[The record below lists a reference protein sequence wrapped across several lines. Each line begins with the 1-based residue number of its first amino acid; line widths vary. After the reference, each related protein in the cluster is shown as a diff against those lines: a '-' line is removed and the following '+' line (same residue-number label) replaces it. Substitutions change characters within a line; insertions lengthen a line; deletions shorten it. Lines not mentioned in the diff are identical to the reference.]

1 MVASP
6 SWRTYTLAVVAAA
19 VVGLIAAV
27 SNGQLVLLVAPVAVV
42 GIVAWALR
50 ASLGAVAVAV
60 LFVALLFDN
69 VAERP
74 GMGLFKTP
82 LHEPGRFL
90 YTALAY
96 TLKIPGLKLFG
107 LELLLGF
114 LLLLVLVR
122 GPLRE
127 EARCAAPAR
136 GLVIFCALAGAT
148 VLAFEAYG
156 LARGGDLN
164 LSMLQVRPLLLC
176 VTLPILWGLC
186 FRRYRS
192 IHMVLAAFTVAAFVR
207 ACFGIYY
214 WAVIVRHGVKGPVSL
229 GGGTY
234 VMTHSDSVLAVVVL
248 LICIVMVYE
257 RPSVRSFALTGVVFP
272 VVMLG
277 IIVNNRRLAIVALV
291 MALFF
296 VYLVADRFLK
306 RRVHLTLTALTPLF
320 LVYVLAGWSSD
331 AVWARPVQTIKS
343 VTEAA
348 DSSAQTRDVENYN
361 LTVTMK
367 RNPFFGSGF
376 GHEYVEFVKMHD
388 ISDAFEAYRYVPHNS
403 ILGLLGFT
411 GPIGFT
417 GIWLVFLAGSFFAA
431 RTYRFARTEAERLLC
446 LVTIGAI
453 ITHGVQ
459 AFGDMGIHSFMAAL
473 TTSPLIGLVGVA
485 AVRTGAWRVGGLS
498 VPQDPPEGNE
508 PPTRWSAEV
517 LSPEDESEAAHDVES
532 DYDDRP
538 PPSPDAFAEGKP

>member
-1 MVASP
+1 MTALAASP
-6 SWRTYTLAVVAAA
+6 SWRLYAAA
-19 VVGLIAAV
+19 LAAAALVGLIAAV
-27 SNGQLVLLVAPVAVV
+27 SNGNVVLLIAPVAVV
-42 GIVAWALR
+42 GALAWSLR
-50 ASLGAVAVAV
+50 ASLGAVAVVV
-60 LFVALLFDN
+60 LFAALLFDN

-74 GMGLFKTP
+74 GMGLFQTP

-114 LLLLVLVR
+114 LLLLVVVR

-127 EARCAAPAR
+127 EARCAPPAR
-136 GLVIFCALAGAT
+136 GLVVYCAIAGAT

-156 LARGGDLN
+156 LARGGHLSF
-164 LSMLQVRPLLLC
+164 SMLQFRPLLLA
-176 VTLPILWGLC
+176 VSLPILWGLC

-192 IHMVLAAFTVAAFVR
+192 IHLVLGAFTVAAFVR

-234 VMTHSDSVLAVVVL
+234 VMTHSDSVLAVIVL
-248 LICIVMVYE
+248 LVCIVMIYE
-257 RPSVRSFALTGVVFP
+257 RPSLRSFALTGVVFP

-277 IIVNNRRLAIVALV
+277 MIVNNRRLAIVSLV

-296 VYLVADRFLK
+296 IYLVADRFLK
-306 RRVHLTLTALTPLF
+306 RRVHLTLTALAPVF
-320 LVYVLAGWSSD
+320 CVYVLAGWNSD

-343 VTEAA
+343 VTEAK
-348 DSSAQTRDVENYN
+348 DSSSQTRDVENYN

-367 RNPFFGSGF
+367 RNPILGSGF

-388 ISDAFEAYRYVPHNS
+388 ISEAFEGYRYVPHNS

-411 GPIGFT
+411 GAIGFA
-417 GIWLVFLAGSFFAA
+417 GIWLAFIAGVFFAA

-453 ITHGVQ
+453 VTHGVQ
-459 AFGDMGIHSFMAAL
+459 AFGDMGVHSWMAGL
-473 TTSPLIGLVGVA
+473 CTSSLMGLVGVA
-485 AVRTGAWRVGGLS
+485 AVRTGAWRDGPG
-498 VPQDPPEGNE
+498 DPPAPAEE
-508 PPTRWSAEV
+508 PERWSAE
-517 LSPEDESEAAHDVES
+517 LHPADDDDS
-532 DYDDRP
+532 DDRDDGDGDDTDGAA
-538 PPSPDAFAEGKP
+538 SGGARSAT

>member
-1 MVASP
+1 MTAFEASPP
-6 SWRTYTLAVVAAA
+6 SWRLCAVAAA
-19 VVGLIAAV
+19 AAVLLGFIAAL
-27 SNGQLVLLVAPVAVV
+27 SNGNVVLLVAPVAVV
-42 GIVAWALR
+42 GAMVWAVR
-50 ASLGAVAVAV
+50 ASLGAVALVV
-60 LFVALLFDN
+60 LFAALLFDN

-74 GMGLFKTP
+74 GMGLFQTP

-107 LELLLGF
+107 VELLLGMLIF
-114 LLLLVLVR
+114 LVLVR
-122 GPLRE
+122 GPSRA
-127 EARCAAPAR
+127 EARCPPPAR
-136 GLVIFCALAGAT
+136 GLVVFCALAGAT
-148 VLAFEAYG
+148 VLAFEVYG
-156 LARGGDLN
+156 IARGGN
-164 LSMLQVRPLLLC
+164 LSFSMLQFRPLLLA
-176 VTLPILWGLC
+176 VSLPILWGLC

-192 IHMVLAAFTVAAFVR
+192 IHLVLGAFTVAAFVR

-257 RPSVRSFALTGVVFP
+257 RPSVRSFAFTGVVFP

-277 IIVNNRRLAIVALV
+277 AIVNNRRLAIVALV
-291 MALFF
+291 IALFF
-296 VYLVADRFLK
+296 IYLVADRFLK
-306 RRVHLTLTALTPLF
+306 RRVHLTLTALAPLF
-320 LVYVLAGWSSD
+320 LVYVVAGWNSD

-343 VTEAA
+343 VTEAK

-367 RNPFFGSGF
+367 RNPVLGSGF

-388 ISDAFEAYRYVPHNS
+388 ISDAFEGYRYVPHNS

-411 GPIGFT
+411 GIVGFS
-417 GIWLVFLAGSFFAA
+417 GIWLAFIAGVFFAA

-446 LVTIGAI
+446 LVTIGAVV
-453 ITHGVQ
+453 THGVQ
-459 AFGDMGIHSFMAAL
+459 AFGDMGVHSWMAGL
-473 TTSPLIGLVGVA
+473 TVSPLVGLVGVA
-485 AVRTGAWRVGGLS
+485 AVRTGAWTGAPLARGAAAATT
-498 VPQDPPEGNE
+498 EE
-508 PPTRWSAEV
+508 PPLAWSAHV
-517 LSPEDESEAAHDVES
+517 EDEPAGDS
-532 DYDDRP
+532 DDDKR
-538 PPSPDAFAEGKP
+538 SAT